1 MSPSRKKPPVK
12 PESVRGLQGMLETH
26 YATLREL
33 ASRILA
39 QRRLMQRSAGP
50 DRVSPTSLVAEA
62 TLRLLLQRK
71 AIEGPDHLHG
81 LAALSMQRSLNDR
94 ARRRGAKRRTAPVD
108 AAPARSSPAAAEEPD
123 EALRVS
129 LEALSRSKP
138 RMAQVVTLVGLK
150 GLTIAQAARTLG
162 ISAPTAERDLRA
174 ARLWLAQR
182 LSDR

>member
-1 MSPSRKKPPVK
+1 
-12 PESVRGLQGMLETH
+12 MLETH

-39 QRRLMQRSAGP
+39 QRRLMQRAAGP

-71 AIEGPDHLHG
+71 AIKDPDHLHG

-94 ARRRGAKRRTAPVD
+94 ARRRGAKRRTAPTD
-108 AAPARSSPAAAEEPD
+108 AASGASARTSAEPD
-123 EALRVS
+123 DSVRVS
-129 LEALSRSKP
+129 LEALRRSKP
-138 RMAQVVTLVGLK
+138 RQAQIVTLVGLK
-150 GLTIAQAARTLG
+150 GLTIAQAAKEIG
-162 ISAPTAERDLRA
+162 VSVPTAERDLRA

-182 LSDR
+182 LADR

>member
-1 MSPSRKKPPVK
+1 MSSSRKKPVLQAH
-12 PESVRGLQGMLETH
+12 SVRALQGMLETH

-39 QRRLMQRSAGP
+39 QRRLMQRAAGP

-71 AIEGPDHLHG
+71 AIEDPDHLHG

-94 ARRRGAKRRTAPVD
+94 ARRRGAKRRTAPAD
-108 AAPARSSPAAAEEPD
+108 ATSGASSRTSAEPD
-123 EALRVS
+123 DSVRVS
-129 LEALSRSKP
+129 LEALRRSKP
-138 RMAQVVTLVGLK
+138 RQAQIVTLVGLK
-150 GLTIAQAARTLG
+150 GLTIAQAAKEIG

-182 LSDR
+182 LADR